1 MNEFYVD
8 SVLHNGRP
16 EKRRIDKEERVYD
29 LLDELGIE
37 YQRVDHDPADTI
49 DDCQIIEN
57 VIGVQICKNLFLCNR
72 QRTQFFILLMPA
84 LKPFRTA
91 VVSKLLRVSRLSFGK
106 PEDMEKY
113 LDITP
118 GSVSIMGLMND
129 KNNRVQLVVD
139 KDIYESEYI
148 RCHPCINTSTLKIK
162 TCDIFEKYLPRVR
175 HKPIVIDIKNTSTP

>member
-1 MNEFYVD
+1 MSEFYVD
-8 SVLHNGRP
+8 SVLYDGRP
-16 EKRRIDKEERVYD
+16 KDRRIEKEERVYD

-37 YQRVDHDPADTI
+37 YKRADHSPADTI
-49 DDCQIIEN
+49 EDCQIIEE

-72 QRTQFFILLMPA
+72 QETQFYILLMPA

-91 VVSKLLRVSRLSFGK
+91 VVSKLLGVSRLSFGK
-106 PEDMEKY
+106 PEYMEEF

-139 KDIYESEYI
+139 KDIYESDYI

-162 TCDIFEKYLPRVR
+162 TSDIFEKYLPRVR
-175 HKPIVIDIKNTSTP
+175 HKPIVIDIKSWEE